1 MVDHMTGF
9 VQIIE
14 LKTSRIDAIRE
25 LVAEMRSEIGT
36 GNSPRGT
43 VTADRDR
50 PGYYLNI
57 VEFESHESAMEN
69 SARPEV
75 SEFSARMAALC
86 DEPPRFY
93 NLDVVEAWSG
103 STSSSAKAA
112 VAGTA
117 AAAAGV
123 AAAGAAKVRQRLQE
137 RRSQQ
142 SSGRGLGRIPTRE
155 SLRTVPTRVRTVPTR
170 VMRSRSSSEEPV
182 IARGEVDY
190 NDGETTSANEPR
202 PI

>member
-1 MVDHMTGF
+1 MTGF

-14 LKTSRIDAIRE
+14 FRTSRIDAVRE

-36 GNSPRGT
+36 GNASRGT
-43 VTADRDR
+43 VTTDRDR
-50 PGYYLNI
+50 PGYYLNV

-75 SEFSARMAALC
+75 NEFSARMAALC
-86 DEPPRFY
+86 DEPPRFF
-93 NLDVVEAWSG
+93 NLDVVEVWG
-103 STSSSAKAA
+103 GDSTSSSAKAA
-112 VAGTA
+112 IAGTA

-123 AAAGAAKVRQRLQE
+123 AAAGAAKVRQRLQD

-142 SSGRGLGRIPTRE
+142 ASGRGLGR
-155 SLRTVPTRVRTVPTR
+155 VPTRVNLRTVPTR
-170 VMRSRSSSEEPV
+170 VMRSRSNREEPV
-182 IARGEVDY
+182 VARGVDY
-190 NDGETTSANEPR
+190 NEGQPSAADEPR